1 MKNRYIWATVLFD
14 MAVMAV
20 SYSYLLREVNAV
32 SVAGYVG
39 SVFYLAAFLSANLDY
54 LINKVTSTH
63 HKKGEQ
69 INGMSLLRWKV
80 RNTCSMR

>member
-20 SYSYLLREVNAV
+20 SYSYLLREVNTV

-54 LINKVTSTH
+54 LINKVTATH
-63 HKKGEQ
+63 HEAKGET
-69 INGMSLLRWKV
+69 K
-80 RNTCSMR
+80 

>member
-1 MKNRYIWATVLFD
+1 MKNRYILATVLFD

-39 SVFYLAAFLSANLDY
+39 SVFYLATFGSANLDY
-54 LINKVTSTH
+54 LINKFTTH
-63 HKKGEQ
+63 KKKGET
-69 INGMSLLRWKV
+69 K
-80 RNTCSMR
+80 

>member
-54 LINKVTSTH
+54 LINKFTTH
-63 HKKGEQ
+63 KKKGET
-69 INGMSLLRWKV
+69 K
-80 RNTCSMR
+80 

>member
-1 MKNRYIWATVLFD
+1 MKNRYIWATVLLD

-39 SVFYLAAFLSANLDY
+39 SIFYLAAFLSANLDY
-54 LINKVTSTH
+54 LINKVTATH
-63 HKKGEQ
+63 KKKGET
-69 INGMSLLRWKV
+69 K
-80 RNTCSMR
+80 